1 MWIQMVNIIRT
12 LPRLQKAERVCSERT
27 MWKMLFREVQD
38 FMSMATKYHNKKTTI
53 DDIIFDSKAEANYY
67 LQLKWLKDNKQILF
81 FRLQPSYLLQ
91 EAFDKDGK
99 KFRRIDYKADFEA
112 HHLDGSIEVID
123 VKGIETE
130 AFKIKRKLFEYKY
143 PHKLS
148 LITYSEQWG
157 GWIELDKLKKLK
169 KGARK
174 VDKTKKETKVG
185 ASVQK
190 RTRAKSTPVRAVE
203 KIRVKK

>member
-1 MWIQMVNIIRT
+1 
-12 LPRLQKAERVCSERT
+12 
-27 MWKMLFREVQD
+27 MLFRKVQD
-38 FMSMATKYHNKKTTI
+38 FMTAKYHNKRTTI
-53 DDIIFDSKAEANYY
+53 DGITFDSKAEANYF
-67 LQLKWLKDNKQILF
+67 LQLKWLQDNKQILF

-91 EAFDKDGK
+91 ESFDKYGK
-99 KFRRIDYKADFEA
+99 KFRRIDYKADFEV

-123 VKGIETE
+123 VKGVETE

-157 GWIELDKLKKLK
+157 GWIEADKLKKLK
-169 KGARK
+169 KGARQ
-174 VDKTKKETKVG
+174 VDKSETKAKVG
-185 ASVQK
+185 AVVQK
-190 RTRAKSTPVRAVE
+190 RTRAKSTHVRAVE